1 MKTSARPLPMRRK
14 TRRAFTIV
22 EVLVALLIFSI
33 MSIGII
39 GAYLNIL
46 AAYERVKTRP
56 SVSLDVRFARNAL
69 LTESDFETA
78 QKGDNFEG
86 ATGRQVTWSA
96 VIEPTITAD
105 LFLVT
110 FTCELGPG
118 NTPDEK
124 EETVVEVFRLLRP
137 TWSVTSG
144 FSPDAA
150 TLRAEARD
158 RITEA
163 QQPSP
168 LSGISGGSSSSSGGG
183 SKSGGSTGNTGGA
196 GGGKSGGSGG
206 ASAPTRGGT
215 QGGGSGGG
223 ATRR

>member
-1 MKTSARPLPMRRK
+1 MKPSVRPPLPPRRK

-33 MSIGII
+33 MSVGII

-56 SVSLDVRFARNAL
+56 SVNLDVRFARNAL

-78 QKGDNFEG
+78 QKGDSFEG

-118 NTPDEK
+118 NNPDEK
-124 EETVVEVFRLLRP
+124 EETVEEVFRLLRP

-163 QQPSP
+163 RQPSP
-168 LSGISGGSSSSSGGG
+168 LSGIS
-183 SKSGGSTGNTGGA
+183 SGGSTGGGSSS
-196 GGGKSGGSGG
+196 GGGKSGGSTGRPGNTGNTGG
-206 ASAPTRGGT
+206 GKSG
-215 QGGGSGGG
+215 GGGSGGG
-223 ATRR
+223 GATRR